1 MGKTLPCII
10 IFRTLVESF
19 KIKTEDYDNRKCNWP
34 IISVAA
40 AAGLLPLYLWKK
52 KQNTANEP
60 KLKPIRV
67 KSKE

>member
-1 MGKTLPCII
+1 MTIENVTGL
-10 IFRTLVESF
+10 
-19 KIKTEDYDNRKCNWP
+19 

-40 AAGLLPLYLWKK
+40 ATGLLPLYLWKK